1 MITAA
6 LDAGVPAGW
15 AAADEAYG
23 NSTAFRAQLRGHQL
37 GYVLAVSR
45 SHLVPIDG
53 GKTASAPTGSPL
65 TCPSRRGS
73 AGQPATAADV
83 LDGGTRPF
91 RCVAGILGAGY
102 GNKGEEHAPRGDQY
116 RDQ

>member
-37 GYVLAVSR
+37 GYVLAVYR

-53 GKTASAPTGSPL
+53 GKTRVRADRIAADLPVSAWQ
-65 TCPSRRGS
+65 RRS
-73 AGQPATAADV
+73 AG
-83 LDGGTRPF
+83 DG
-91 RCVAGILGAGY
+91 C
-102 GNKGEEHAPRGDQY
+102 
-116 RDQ
+116 